1 MSLGPSRASF
11 VWLSS
16 SRHGAADI
24 VAALSRRAVLV
35 ASGAAWGD
43 ERHVRLALRD
53 EAATVRVLAALRD
66 LG

>member
-1 MSLGPSRASF
+1 MSIAPSVTNF

-16 SRHGAADI
+16 SRHAAAEI
-24 VAALSRRAVLV
+24 VAALSRRSMLV

-43 ERHVRLALRD
+43 DRHVRIAVRD
-53 EAATVRVLAALRD
+53 EAATTRVVAALRE